1 MTDIAKD
8 NLDWAPGQGA
18 GAGNGTTEPA
28 GAPEPAPDTAGAAAT
43 ESLPTAAELEALRAK
58 AAKADEHWDRLLRQ
72 SAEYENFKKRAAR
85 ERQEAVKYANEG
97 LLVKLI
103 TTLDHFDMALA
114 ASNAGANATVD
125 SIRTGVTMIQSQL
138 RQTLV
143 DAGLEE
149 IDATGQ
155 PFNPAWHEAVSQQE
169 SAAVP
174 EGHVLQQIRKGYRLR
189 ERLLR
194 AASVIVARAPSPA
207 AADGQPGAS

>member
-1 MTDIAKD
+1 MTDIAKE

-18 GAGNGTTEPA
+18 GAGNGATEPVA
-28 GAPEPAPDTAGAAAT
+28 APETASDQAAAPAA
-43 ESLPTAAELEALRAK
+43 ENIPSAAELEALRAK

-125 SIRTGVTMIQSQL
+125 SIRTGVSMIQSQL

-143 DAGLEE
+143 EAGLEE

-169 SAAVP
+169 SATVP

-194 AASVIVARAPSPA
+194 AASVVVARAPSSAATEGQPA
-207 AADGQPGAS
+207 AS